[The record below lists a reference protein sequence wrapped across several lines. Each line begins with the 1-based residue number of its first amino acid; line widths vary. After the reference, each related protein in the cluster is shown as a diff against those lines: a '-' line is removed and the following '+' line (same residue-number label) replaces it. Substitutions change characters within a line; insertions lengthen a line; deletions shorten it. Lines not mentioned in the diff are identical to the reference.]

1 MKQTTN
7 GAHFALEISN
17 GVVAVTNTTTGE
29 RFALGTADD
38 PKLGDATTVTPYE
51 ANTVTDTN
59 HFCVFAGLPLTAIE
73 DEERT
78 ASELLDAFNALAG
91 LIDTALDARNTSEV
105 WDALWGYDYEPYSLR
120 DMVRRYLTTEDGA
133 TLDEQRRTADTL
145 VTLDTACALATSHA
159 DPLPVFVAVLGDGS
173 AVVSLSRNRFEER
186 LRAHFLDTLD
196 EYAERVERFVE
207 RGGFFIVTHEE
218 GELPEALYIP
228 LNF

>member
-17 GVVAVTNTTTGE
+17 GAVAVSNTKTGE

-38 PKLGDATTVTPYE
+38 PNLGVATTVTPYE
-51 ANTVTDTN
+51 SAIIDAEHT
-59 HFCVFAGLPLTAIE
+59 CLFAGLPITAIA

-78 ASELLDAFNALAG
+78 AFELLDACNAFAR

-105 WDALWGYDYEPYSLR
+105 WDALFGYEYEPYSLR

-133 TLDEQRRTADTL
+133 TLDEQRRTANTL
-145 VTLDTACALATSHA
+145 ATLYTACALVTSHA

-196 EYAERVERFVE
+196 EYTERVERFAE